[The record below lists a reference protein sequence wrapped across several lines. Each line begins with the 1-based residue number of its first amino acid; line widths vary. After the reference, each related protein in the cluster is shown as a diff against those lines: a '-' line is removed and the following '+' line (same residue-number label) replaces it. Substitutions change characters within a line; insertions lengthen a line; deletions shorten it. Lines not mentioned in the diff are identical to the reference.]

1 MNRNLTD
8 SELSQVCEAIADR
21 MGLHFPVERWAI
33 LGRNLALAAREFG
46 FQNMNGFIQWLLSSE
61 LNKDQIK
68 ILASHLTVSETYFLR
83 EPQVFSALTDF
94 VLPELIKSKKKR
106 DRSIRIWSAGC
117 STGEEPYSLAVML
130 HKTIPEIKDWNI
142 NILASDINS
151 KALDKAATGIYGP
164 WSFRNTPE
172 WFKSRYFHDLGDRRF
187 EIIPEIK
194 NMVTFSCRSL
204 IDDDI
209 FSAIK
214 DKMDIIFCRNVL
226 MYFTSE
232 WINKI
237 SQNLFH
243 SLTENGWFVVSSS
256 ELSSHVFPMY
266 APVNFPGAV
275 LYRKTK
281 KEYIQPFDF
290 SLIEIPEPLKQPFQL
305 LSFVPCIDE
314 DLQQL
319 SSKALAEESLQPL
332 SSDFVGRSPLH
343 RTQSEALSLTPQ
355 SFSDGAAKE
364 DHKSRGKTP
373 EDSYSDKIFAI
384 RLLANQGYLSEA
396 LSLCNKAIASEKLAP
411 GFYFMRASILQE
423 MDKSSEAITSLK
435 QGIYIDPDY
444 VMGHFILGN
453 LFIRQGNSK
462 NAKRYFKNV
471 LDLLNGRANDD
482 ILPESDGLSVKY
494 IREIIFANMQTHE

>member
-8 SELSQVCEAIADR
+8 SELVKVCEVIAER
-21 MGLHFPVERWAI
+21 IGLHFPVERWAI

-46 FQNMNGFIQWLLSSE
+46 FQNMNEFIQWLLSSE

-68 ILASHLTVSETYFLR
+68 ILASHLTISETYFLR
-83 EPQVFSALTDF
+83 EPQVFTALTDF

-117 STGEEPYSLAVML
+117 STGEEPYSLAIAL

-142 NILASDINS
+142 SILATDINS
-151 KALDKAATGIYGP
+151 KALDKAGTGIYGT
-164 WSFRNTPE
+164 WSFRNTPH
-172 WFKSRYFHDLGDRRF
+172 WFKTRYFHDLGDRRF

-194 NMVTFSCRSL
+194 NMVTFCPRSL
-204 IDDDI
+204 IDDNI
-209 FSAIK
+209 FSAIAN
-214 DKMDIIFCRNVL
+214 KMDIIFCRNVL
-226 MYFTSE
+226 MYFTSD
-232 WINKI
+232 WVNKI
-237 SQNLFH
+237 SQNLFQ
-243 SLTENGWFVVSSS
+243 SLSEDGWFVVSSS

-266 APVNFPGAV
+266 TPVNFQGAV

-290 SLIEIPEPLKQPFQL
+290 SLFEIQEPLKQPFQL
-305 LSFVPCIDE
+305 LSFVPCKDE

-319 SSKALAEESLQPL
+319 SSKALAEEDLQPL
-332 SSDFVGRSPLH
+332 SS
-343 RTQSEALSLTPQ
+343 EASLTTEA
-355 SFSDGAAKE
+355 FAKVVVKE
-364 DHKSRGKTP
+364 DHKSLEKTP
-373 EDSYSDKIFAI
+373 EDFNADKIFSI

-396 LSLCNKAIASEKLAP
+396 LSLCNKAIASERLAP

-423 MDKSSEAITSLK
+423 MDKTSEAITSLK

-453 LFIRQGNSK
+453 LYIRKRNSK

-471 LDLLNGRANDD
+471 LDLLNGCANDD

-494 IREIIFANMQTHE
+494 IREIIFAIMQTHE

>member
-8 SELSQVCEAIADR
+8 SELSQVCEVIAAR
-21 MGLHFPVERWAI
+21 VGLHFPVERWAI

-61 LNKDQIK
+61 LNTDQIK
-68 ILASHLTVSETYFLR
+68 ILASHLTISETYFLR
-83 EPQVFSALTDF
+83 EPQVFTALTDF
-94 VLPELIKSKKKR
+94 VLPELIKSKKKK

-117 STGEEPYSLAVML
+117 STGEEPYSLAIAL

-142 NILASDINS
+142 SILASDINS

-172 WFKSRYFHDLGDRRF
+172 WFKTRYFQDHGDRRF

-194 NMVTFSCRSL
+194 NMVTFYSRNL
-204 IDDDI
+204 IDDNI
-209 FSAIK
+209 FYAISN
-214 DKMDIIFCRNVL
+214 KMDIIFCRNVL
-226 MYFTSE
+226 MYFTSD
-232 WINKI
+232 WVNKI
-237 SQNLFH
+237 SQNLFQ
-243 SLTENGWFVVSSS
+243 SLSEDGWFVVSSS

-266 APVNFPGAV
+266 APVNFQGAV
-275 LYRKTK
+275 LYRKTRK
-281 KEYIQPFDF
+281 DYIQPFDF
-290 SLIEIPEPLKQPFQL
+290 SSIENPEPLSGIALAREDFPL
-305 LSFVPCIDE
+305 LYSLPLTGE
-314 DLQQL
+314 DLRHL
-319 SSKALAEESLQPL
+319 SPKVLAEAGFQSSSTPLNSSILQSIQP
-332 SSDFVGRSPLH
+332 VQQYQ
-343 RTQSEALSLTPQ
+343 T
-355 SFSDGAAKE
+355 
-364 DHKSRGKTP
+364 TP
-373 EDSYSDKIFAI
+373 EESFNNKLLAI

-396 LSLCNKAIASEKLAP
+396 LSLCNKAIASERLAS

-423 MDKSSEAITSLK
+423 MDKSAEAIASLK

-444 VMGHFILGN
+444 VIGHFILGN

-471 LDLLNGRANDD
+471 LDLLNGRENDD

-494 IREIIFANMQTHE
+494 IREIIFANMQTQE